1 MITDACD
8 IGGGGS
14 LYQWQRLSQ
23 EVFASVEAEY
33 RTLGMD
39 TRVYLKHPYPEDG
52 WSLVPLG
59 HWNWKWNP
67 ARGNYCTY
75 EEELLAGM
83 LTIASQNRLIS
94 SNPVL
99 WLCDQSSISSF
110 VNLNTPPPENRKL
123 CRWGLFLTQ
132 FHLVIKHILGS
143 KKEMCEV
150 LSRHNFDERVGEK
163 TEELAR
169 EAFQRMDVQLDLAM
183 APEEVMAISPGE
195 FLSSWR
201 LWDYSEEYAEEMKG
215 LEEDKA
221 KLMEGTLWSKK
232 GSLLMHEGQV
242 VVPKH
247 KLASILQWLH
257 KTNGHPG
264 KEKLLYVFLAK
275 FYTKLSPTQLQK
287 NID

>member
-1 MITDACD
+1 MKDKLKEVSVLGVPKPVGEIIMITEACD

-23 EVFASVEAEY
+23 DIFATVEAEY
-33 RTLGMD
+33 RTLGVD
-39 TRVYLKHPYPEDG
+39 TRGYLKHPYPEDG

-67 ARGNYCTY
+67 ARRNYCTY
-75 EEELLAGM
+75 EQELLAGM

-123 CRWGLFLTQ
+123 RRWWLFLTQ
-132 FHLVIKHILGS
+132 FRLVIKHIPGINN
-143 KKEMCEV
+143 EMCDF
-150 LSRHNFDERVGEK
+150 LSRQKFDKRVGEK

-169 EAFQRMDVQLDLAM
+169 DAFQRMDVQLDLAM
-183 APEEVMAISPGE
+183 APEEVMAISPGDV
-195 FLSSWR
+195 LSSCR

-215 LEEDKA
+215 IDKDKA
-221 KLMEGTLWSKK
+221 KLMEGTMWSKK
-232 GSLLMHEGQV
+232 GSLLMHEGQ
-242 VVPKH
+242 
-247 KLASILQWLH
+247 AQADD
-257 KTNGHPG
+257 HPA
-264 KEKLLYVFLAK
+264 VAA
-275 FYTKLSPTQLQK
+275 
-287 NID
+287 